1 MNILLT
7 AIGKRVQLVNY
18 LKKSCKIIGVDA
30 GDTSPASKFVDKFY
44 KVPKFN
50 EKSYISSL
58 LKICKNE
65 DVDLLIP
72 LHEYEFYILCDN
84 RDKFRKIGTTLIL
97 SNRGVLDVCQDKIKT
112 YEFFTKAGLGTPKS
126 YCRKQIINFLSLVKS
141 KNILDDKE
149 MEIFLKNEFTLVFPL
164 IIKPLDGM
172 GSEGVFKINN
182 VRELKFFI
190 DYVKNPII
198 QEYIEG
204 IEYTIDILC
213 DFEGNPVSIV
223 PRERIEVRS
232 GEVSKSRTV
241 RHKQIIKETHR
252 LIEELIKQ
260 GNIAQKMNDRKYNVI
275 GPYTVQCKI
284 DSQNN
289 IKFIEINPRFGGG
302 VPLTFEAG
310 VDYGRLFKMMVNEE
324 KIVPDIGQFHEIT
337 MLRYDEAVFVV

>member
-7 AIGKRVQLVNY
+7 AIGKRVQLINY
-18 LKKSCKIIGVDA
+18 LKKNCKVIGVDA
-30 GDTSPASKFVDKFY
+30 GDISPASKFVDKFY
-44 KVPKFN
+44 KIPKFS
-50 EKSYISSL
+50 EKEYISRL
-58 LKICKNE
+58 LEICSSESIN
-65 DVDLLIP
+65 LLIP

-84 RDKFRKIGTTLIL
+84 REKFREIGTTLIL
-97 SNRGVLDVCQDKIKT
+97 SNKGVLDICQDKIKT
-112 YEFFTKAGLGTPKS
+112 YEFFIKSELDTPKT
-126 YCRKQIINFLSLVKS
+126 YCKKQVMSFLQSAKLKNIIGNEKLRNFLEREF
-141 KNILDDKE
+141 N
-149 MEIFLKNEFTLVFPL
+149 LKFPL
-164 IIKPLDGM
+164 IIKPVNGM
-172 GSEGVFKINN
+172 GSNGVFKVNDE
-182 VRELKFFI
+182 RELEFFI
-190 DYVKNPII
+190 DYIENPII

-241 RHKQIIKETHR
+241 RHKQIIGETRR
-252 LIEELIKQ
+252 LIEALIKQ
-260 GNIAQKMNDRKYNVI
+260 GDIAQKTNDRKYNVI

-310 VDYGRLFKMMVNEE
+310 VDYGSFFKMMVNEE
-324 KIVPDIGQFHEIT
+324 KISPVIGEFDEIT
-337 MLRYDEAVFVV
+337 MLRYDEAVFIK